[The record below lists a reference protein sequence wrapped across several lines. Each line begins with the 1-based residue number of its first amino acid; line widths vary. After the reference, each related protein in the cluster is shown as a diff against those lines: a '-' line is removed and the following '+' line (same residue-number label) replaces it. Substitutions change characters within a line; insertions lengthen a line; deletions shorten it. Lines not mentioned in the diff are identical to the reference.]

1 MSYQIEHRHIRYF
14 LAVAEHLH
22 FGKAADQLYIAQPG
36 LSRQIKQMEQSLGIL
51 LFERNNRNVSLT
63 EAGLFLQEELKVQ
76 LQNIENIL
84 GHAKLIHAGLEG
96 TLKLAYV
103 GSAMQNIIPELLL
116 QLRSNHPN
124 IHFHLKELDNQAQI
138 EALQNLSID
147 LGFVR
152 LERVPRNLGI
162 KPVLEDTFSLVLPK
176 NHPLEAED
184 FHSLDQLKDEPFIL
198 FERSYSLTYYE
209 KMRQIFDYSGF
220 TPIVAHYS
228 VHAST
233 IYKLVENN
241 FGISIV
247 PSSLKHGYQMDIKFI
262 ELLDIPQ
269 RTVLSMVWNTQNRN
283 PLLQKVLQLV

>member
-1 MSYQIEHRHIRYF
+1 MSYQIEFRHLRYF

-36 LSRQIKQMEQSLGIL
+36 LSRQIKNLEATLGIV
-51 LFERNNRNVSLT
+51 LFERNNRNVALT
-63 EAGLFLQEELKVQ
+63 EAGQFLQKELSIQ
-76 LQNIENIL
+76 IQNIDNIL
-84 GHAKLIHAGLEG
+84 GHARLIHAGVEG
-96 TLKLAYV
+96 NLKLAYV

-116 QLRSNHPN
+116 KLKSNHPN
-124 IHFHLKELDNQAQI
+124 IHFHLKEKDNQTQI
-138 EALQNLSID
+138 EALTALEID

-152 LERVPRNLGI
+152 LERVPRNLQI

-176 NHPLEAED
+176 DHPLSTAN
-184 FHSLDQLKDEPFIL
+184 FQSLEQLKDEPFIL
-198 FERSYSLTYYE
+198 FERSYSPTYFE
-209 KMRQIFDYSGF
+209 KMRQIFDYHGF

-233 IYKLVENN
+233 IYTLVENN

-262 ELLDIPQ
+262 ELTDIPQ
-269 RTVLSMVWNTQNRN
+269 RTLLSMVWNTQNRN
-283 PLLQKVLQLV
+283 PLLQKVLEMV

>member
-1 MSYQIEHRHIRYF
+1 MSYQIEFRHLRYF

-36 LSRQIKQMEQSLGIL
+36 LSRQIKQLEQTLGVL

-63 EAGLFLQEELKVQ
+63 KAGVFLKEELSIQ
-76 LQNIENIL
+76 IQNIDNIL
-84 GHAKLIHAGLEG
+84 GHARLIHAGLEG
-96 TLKLAYV
+96 NLKLAYV
-103 GSAMQNIIPELLL
+103 GSAMQNIIPQLLL
-116 QLRSNHPN
+116 RLRSQHPN

-138 EALQNLSID
+138 EALTSLDID

-152 LERVPRNLGI
+152 LERVPRNLEI

-176 NHPLEAED
+176 NHLLQAED
-184 FHSLDQLKDEPFIL
+184 FHSLEQLKNEPFIL
-198 FERSYSLTYYE
+198 FERSYSPTYYE
-209 KMRQIFDYSGF
+209 KMRQIFDFSGF
-220 TPIVAHYS
+220 TPIVAHYT

-233 IYKLVENN
+233 IYTLVENN

-262 ELLDIPQ
+262 ELANIPQ
-269 RTVLSMVWNTQNRN
+269 RTVLSMAWNTKNRN